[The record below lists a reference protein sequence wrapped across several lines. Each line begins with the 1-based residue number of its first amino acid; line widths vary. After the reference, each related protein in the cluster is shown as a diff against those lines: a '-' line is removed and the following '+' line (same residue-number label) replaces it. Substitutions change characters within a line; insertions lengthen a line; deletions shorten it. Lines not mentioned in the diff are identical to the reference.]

1 MFLFFSSSS
10 SSSSSTSSSVYCC
23 FSGHYKAL
31 GRVISAQY
39 LKERLTFK
47 DPNFNAATRNTME
60 LVEQLTILADIFYI
74 EVNRLRKIIVMLLL
88 FCYFISFGD
97 NCASKNSL
105 C

>member
-1 MFLFFSSSS
+1 
-10 SSSSSTSSSVYCC
+10 
-23 FSGHYKAL
+23 
-31 GRVISAQY
+31 
-39 LKERLTFK
+39 
-47 DPNFNAATRNTME
+47 ME

-74 EVNRLRKIIVMLLL
+74 EVNRLKKIIVMLLL